1 MSTPRSRKKARPAS
15 KPTPDP
21 KLLLP
26 KLRARLAREQAAL
39 DRWQKRLVRTFHAYE
54 REHRLVARI
63 TRRITKL
70 ESA

>member
-1 MSTPRSRKKARPAS
+1 MSTPRSRKKVRPAS
-15 KPTPDP
+15 KPVPDP

-26 KLRARLAREQAAL
+26 KLRARLAREQTAL

-63 TRRITKL
+63 TRRIAKL
-70 ESA
+70 ESV